1 MTQTRSTPTQP
12 LPQQTLKIGV
22 LANRGLETARN
33 QWQPTADYLT
43 ESLPDFQFE
52 IVPLGFEEIH
62 AAIAQSS
69 VQFAIVNPGLYV
81 EFEAQFGLNRIA
93 TLETLQ
99 LDRPSS
105 QFGGAIFSR
114 RDRLPITSLRDLH
127 GRSFAAVA
135 EASLGGWCMA
145 WRELLEAGIDPYRD
159 FAALDFL
166 GSHDRVIEAVR
177 SGAADA
183 GTVSTHVLEQLAAD
197 GRIDLDAL
205 HILPPPPIVP
215 PNLPFALSTRLYPE
229 WPFAVVAGLAGEI
242 AERVAIAL
250 LQMPADSPAAQA
262 ARAAGWTIPLNYQSV
277 HECFQ
282 VLRVPPYQDFGQ
294 TTASFALAVK
304 GSNDGLWDWT
314 VETGNTLFSDR
325 WAALLG
331 YHPSE
336 IRPHVDEWTTRLHP
350 DDRDRFRLEL
360 DRFFASDR
368 TQWELDYRLRHR
380 DGSYRW
386 VLCRGTLQ
394 RNYQGRPYR
403 MAGSHTDITNR
414 KTVEERLR
422 ASQIHIQEKAQALQQ
437 TLQELQSTQL
447 QLIQAEKMSSLG
459 QLVAGI
465 AHELNNPVSFIYGNI
480 RYFEDYSEDL
490 LGIIEAIQNDPDTSD
505 QQRSLLDE
513 LDLDFIKSDLP
524 KLLSSMKTGTDRIR
538 SLALS
543 LRNFSRVDESEMK
556 GADLHEGI
564 ESTLLILQH
573 RLTPSLTGIEIAI
586 ERRYGNIPEIECYP
600 SQMNQVFMNLLVNA
614 IDAVHS
620 RFENRSWT
628 SQLTRFDPA
637 DRPQI
642 TIETTVVDHQ
652 VVIAITDNG
661 TGIPDQARSRIF
673 DPFFTT
679 KPIGQGTGLGLSIA
693 YQIVVEQHNG
703 QITCQSERD
712 RGTRFEIRIP
722 LQAAQLPIASLK
734 SA

>member
-1 MTQTRSTPTQP
+1 
-12 LPQQTLKIGV
+12 
-22 LANRGLETARN
+22 
-33 QWQPTADYLT
+33 
-43 ESLPDFQFE
+43 
-52 IVPLGFEEIH
+52 
-62 AAIAQSS
+62 
-69 VQFAIVNPGLYV
+69 
-81 EFEAQFGLNRIA
+81 
-93 TLETLQ
+93 
-99 LDRPSS
+99 
-105 QFGGAIFSR
+105 
-114 RDRLPITSLRDLH
+114 
-127 GRSFAAVA
+127 
-135 EASLGGWCMA
+135 
-145 WRELLEAGIDPYRD
+145 
-159 FAALDFL
+159 
-166 GSHDRVIEAVR
+166 
-177 SGAADA
+177 
-183 GTVSTHVLEQLAAD
+183 
-197 GRIDLDAL
+197 
-205 HILPPPPIVP
+205 
-215 PNLPFALSTRLYPE
+215 
-229 WPFAVVAGLAGEI
+229 
-242 AERVAIAL
+242 
-250 LQMPADSPAAQA
+250 
-262 ARAAGWTIPLNYQSV
+262 
-277 HECFQ
+277 
-282 VLRVPPYQDFGQ
+282 
-294 TTASFALAVK
+294 
-304 GSNDGLWDWT
+304 
-314 VETGNTLFSDR
+314 DR

-336 IRPHVDEWTTRLHP
+336 IRPHVDEWTSRLHP
-350 DDRDRFRLEL
+350 DDCDRFQLEL

-386 VLCRGTLQ
+386 VSCRGTLQ

-422 ASQIHIQEKAQALQQ
+422 TSQIHLQEKAQALQQ

-480 RYFEDYSEDL
+480 RYFEDYSEEL
-490 LGIIEAIQNDPDTSD
+490 LGVIEALQNDPNASEY
-505 QQRSLLDE
+505 QQKLLAD
-513 LDLDFIKSDLP
+513 LDLGFIKSDLP
-524 KLLSSMKTGTDRIR
+524 KLLNSMKTGTDRIR

-556 GADLHEGI
+556 AADLHEGL

-573 RLTPSLTGIEIAI
+573 RLTPSLTGMEIAI
-586 ERRYGNIPEIECYP
+586 ERRYGNLPEIECYP

-628 SQLTRFDPA
+628 SQLTRFDPT
-637 DRPQI
+637 DRPRI
-642 TIETTVVDHQ
+642 TIETTVVDHR

-712 RGTRFEIRIP
+712 RGTRFEICIP
-722 LQAAQLPIASLK
+722 LQTAQLPIASLR

>member
-1 MTQTRSTPTQP
+1 M
-12 LPQQTLKIGV
+12 
-22 LANRGLETARN
+22 
-33 QWQPTADYLT
+33 
-43 ESLPDFQFE
+43 LPDFCFQ
-52 IVPLGFEEIH
+52 IVPLGFEDIH
-62 AAIAQSS
+62 AAIARSS

-99 LDRPSS
+99 LDRPSA

-114 RDRLPITSLRDLH
+114 RDRLPIASLRDLH

-135 EASLGGWCMA
+135 ETSLGGWRMA
-145 WRELLEAGIDPYRD
+145 WRELVEAAIDPYRD

-197 GRIDLDAL
+197 GRIHL
-205 HILPPPPIVP
+205 HEFQILPPPPIVP

-229 WPFAVVAGLAGEI
+229 WPFAVGATVPSDI

-250 LQMPADSPAAQA
+250 LQMPADSPAARA

-304 GSNDGLWDWT
+304 GSNDGLWDWR
-314 VETGNTLFSDR
+314 VETGATLFSDR

-336 IRPHVDEWTTRLHP
+336 IRPHIDEWTTRLHP
-350 DDRDRFRLEL
+350 DDRDRFRLAL

-422 ASQIHIQEKAQALQQ
+422 TSQIHLQEKAQALQQ

-465 AHELNNPVSFIYGNI
+465 AHELNNPVSFIYGNM
-480 RYFEDYSEDL
+480 RYLEEYSEEL
-490 LGIIEAIQNDPDTSD
+490 VSAIEVLQNDPTASEH
-505 QQRSLLDE
+505 QRNVLAD

-538 SLALS
+538 SLTLS

-556 GADLHEGI
+556 AADLHEGL

-573 RLTPSLTGIEIAI
+573 RLTPSLTGMEIAI
-586 ERRYGNIPEIECYP
+586 ERRYGNLPEIECYP

-628 SQLTRFDPA
+628 SQFTGLNPVDVPR
-637 DRPQI
+637 I
-642 TIETTVVDHQ
+642 TIETAVIDRM
-652 VVIAITDNG
+652 VVIAIADNG
-661 TGIPDQARSRIF
+661 TGIPEQTRSRIF

-693 YQIVVEQHNG
+693 YQIVVEQHSG

-722 LQAAQLPIASLK
+722 LQAAQLPIARLQ